1 MSKKHLSSVL
11 EHYSSLIAHPSSL
24 VKAAAVFY
32 LLHYFFLVK
41 TAGLMLSAFAVV
53 GLMVWAVARRDIRFS
68 WHILYL
74 PLIVYGAVSTVSAI
88 AAEEHPHND
97 FEGMLWFKMLIFPA
111 ALILY
116 RELPGV
122 RKLIV
127 DFFVIFG
134 GGLAVWGL
142 LEFFL
147 LGQNSLDRRI
157 NGPSSHVMT
166 YSNLLMPMAL
176 IYLIFWLYQRKW
188 WQLGLAVLI
197 NFALLLT
204 LTRSVWLGW
213 GVAVLVLLMLTRAQ
227 IRYYV
232 PAALLLFITFLP
244 MPYFSRLVSTF
255 DMQQESNFDR
265 VRMLQAGVE
274 MIKDHPVLGVGPAN
288 VKEYYAL
295 YKKQDAPRVRPAHL
309 HNNVVQLWAE
319 RGILGLTA
327 YLLFVILFLR
337 ECFRARNGPNR
348 MWADVGIA
356 ITVAWAVAG
365 LFEFNFGDTEV
376 FYLMLNLAALVV
388 AAVERPEPVPN
399 EVALAGVPAPA

>member
-1 MSKKHLSSVL
+1 LSKKRLNSVR
-11 EHYSSLIAHPSSL
+11 ERYSSLIAHPSSL
-24 VKAAAVFY
+24 ITSAAVFY

-53 GLMVWAVARRDIRFS
+53 GLIGWAVARRDVPFS

-74 PLIVYGAVSTVSAI
+74 PLIVYGAISTVSAI
-88 AAEEHPHND
+88 AAEEHPHKD
-97 FEGMLWFKMLIFPA
+97 LEGMLWFKMLIFPA
-111 ALILY
+111 AVILY

-122 RKLIV
+122 RKVIV

-142 LEFFL
+142 LEFFF
-147 LGQNSLDRRI
+147 LGQNTLDRRI

-188 WQLGLAVLI
+188 WQLGLAILI

-213 GVAVLVLLMLTRAQ
+213 GAAVLVLLMLTRTH

-244 MPYFSRLVSTF
+244 MAYFSRLVSTF

-327 YLLFVILFLR
+327 YLLFLILFLR
-337 ECFRARNGPNR
+337 ECLRARGGPNR

-376 FYLMLNLAALVV
+376 FYLMLNLSALVV
-388 AAVERPEPVPN
+388 TALGRPEPLPN
-399 EVALAGVPAPA
+399 EVAPAAVPAAV